1 LLEFIK
7 LAKSAKNSNVID
19 TDQIKSQ
26 SIRQEENEQSFP
38 KVLNNS
44 NELKLISVLQVF
56 KKTDLMSFYFLFFT
70 YIFLFLKSLKETWLE
85 SNLKYEEVK
94 NIVFTKLKDTSGVY
108 SFSSF

>member
-1 LLEFIK
+1 
-7 LAKSAKNSNVID
+7 LAKSAKNSNDIVID

-56 KKTDLMSFYFLFFT
+56 KKTDLMSFYFLL
-70 YIFLFLKSLKETWLE
+70 IFL
-85 SNLKYEEVK
+85 
-94 NIVFTKLKDTSGVY
+94 
-108 SFSSF
+108 SF